1 VISTII
7 VVPIFLFS
15 VLLVV
20 QFGLAYHARR
30 ILAAGAHDGA
40 AAAARVGSGPG
51 EGAAVARNLIAQSG
65 SPLLTSYSTSG
76 AIVGDRVVVTAQ
88 GRTISLVPFAPAL
101 AIRATGSAPLEKF
114 RPEGG

>member
-1 VISTII
+1 M
-7 VVPIFLFS
+7 
-15 VLLVV
+15 LLVV

-40 AAAARVGSGPG
+40 AAGARVDSGPG
-51 EGAAVARNLIAQSG
+51 TGAAVANDLIAQSG

-76 AIVGDRVVVTAQ
+76 SLVGDRVVVVAQ
-88 GRTISLVPFAPAL
+88 GRVVSLVPFAPAW
-101 AIRATGSAPLEKF
+101 AIKATGSAPLEKF

>member
-1 VISTII
+1 
-7 VVPIFLFS
+7 LFS

-20 QFGLAYHARR
+20 QYGLGYHARR

-51 EGAAVARNLIAQSG
+51 EGAAVARALIAQAG
-65 SPLLTSYSTSG
+65 SPLLTSYSTS
-76 AIVGDRVVVTAQ
+76 AAVVGERVVVTAQ
-88 GRTISLVPFAPAL
+88 GRVVSLVPFAPGW
-101 AIRATGSAPLEKF
+101 AIKATGSAPLEKF